1 MVVEFTRSFGMNKF
15 DAISIV
21 QMTLIMMTA
30 IGLKVHVLIISFLM
44 QSSGRDAW
52 ITVLLAALAVLIW
65 GLLLLYI
72 HNKTEAGNIF
82 DWIES
87 NIGKIPRFIFSNLLW
102 FYLVF
107 MAAFTLRETLVW
119 TETTYLP
126 ETPRWITVPVVLL
139 LCFFL
144 ANTSLQTMAMT
155 NIIVLTAVLV
165 LGHFVGFSNYQFK
178 DFSMLKP
185 ILEHGFGPVFSGLI
199 FSFSGMVELLLLIFM
214 QHKIY
219 DRIKFKHIVV
229 NVALLSWLTLG
240 PLIGS
245 ITEFGP
251 TEASRQT
258 YPAYEQ
264 WAIVSIG
271 RFIEHLDFFSIYQ
284 WLSGNFIRVSFLLFA
299 ALETLKYKSKTGRKW
314 VLVLFCL
321 LTASYQF
328 IPLNNPNYYQIEKNI
343 IIPFTFWMFFSISL
357 FLGGMA
363 MIFGKKTKGN

>member
-1 MVVEFTRSFGMNKF
+1 MNKF

-21 QMTLIMMTA
+21 QMTLIIMTA

-44 QSSGRDAW
+44 QNSGRDAW
-52 ITVLLAALAVLIW
+52 ITAIVAALAALIWVLV
-65 GLLLLYI
+65 LLYI

-82 DWIES
+82 DWIEN
-87 NIGKIPRFIFSNLLW
+87 NIGKIPRYIFSNILW
-102 FYLVF
+102 FYIIF

-126 ETPRWITVPVVLL
+126 ETPRWLTVPVALL

-144 ANTSLQTMAMT
+144 ANTSLQTIAMV
-155 NIIVLTAVLV
+155 NILVLSLVLV

-178 DFSMLKP
+178 DFSLLKP

-199 FSFSGMVELLLLIFM
+199 FSFSGIVELLLLIFM

-219 DRIKFKHIVV
+219 DRIKFKHLAV
-229 NVALLSWLTLG
+229 NVALLAWLTLG

-264 WAIVSIG
+264 WAILSMG

-284 WLSGNFIRVSFLLFA
+284 WLSGNFIRVSFLLFV
-299 ALETLKYKSKTGRKW
+299 ALETLKFNSKTTRKW
-314 VLVLFCL
+314 ALIFFCVL
-321 LTASYQF
+321 TGGYQF
-328 IPLNNPNYYQIEKNI
+328 IPLNNPNYYHIEKVY

-357 FLGGMA
+357 LLGIAA
-363 MIFGKKTKGN
+363 MIFGKKTKGIQHDQAQE